1 MVMSA
6 SWDAHPWEG
15 WGWTTAMKV
24 LAVERTQSL
33 WPDAGVPAAIRA
45 KPEPVVRIARAFVR
59 AFKSSEIPST
69 SIGAAWDATRRLL
82 IQAFEELEDEYGE
95 DEAEA
100 LWRWAHQ
107 GFVAPERSAWFSW
120 QSVFRRLADARENK
134 TPGPLPRIAPDRLER
149 VLADIA
155 GRFSR
160 SADEERSARYRAA
173 EEFPI
178 AADEADLVALEVT
191 KPDDDRE
198 SDVGA
203 AVANAA
209 ENQAARNLWAHLDA
223 WLEPQERRELLRWAQ
238 EQVGPQLPDVAKLT
252 LPR

>member
-1 MVMSA
+1 MHV
-6 SWDAHPWEG
+6 
-15 WGWTTAMKV
+15 
-24 LAVERTQSL
+24 
-33 WPDAGVPAAIRA
+33 
-45 KPEPVVRIARAFVR
+45 ARAFVR
-59 AFKSSEIPST
+59 AFKSPQIPST

-100 LWRWAHQ
+100 LWRWAHE
-107 GFVAPERSAWFSW
+107 GFVAPERSVWFGW
-120 QSVFRRLADARENK
+120 QSVFRRLADAWGNK

-178 AADEADLVALEVT
+178 AADEADIVDLEVT
-191 KPDDDRE
+191 EPDDDRE
-198 SDVGA
+198 FDVGA
-203 AVANAA
+203 AVASAA
-209 ENQAARNLWAHLDA
+209 ENQAARDLWAQLDA
-223 WLEPQERRELLRWAQ
+223 WLEPPERRELLRWAH
-238 EQVGPQLPDVAKLT
+238 EQVGTLLPDVAKLT
-252 LPR
+252 LPP